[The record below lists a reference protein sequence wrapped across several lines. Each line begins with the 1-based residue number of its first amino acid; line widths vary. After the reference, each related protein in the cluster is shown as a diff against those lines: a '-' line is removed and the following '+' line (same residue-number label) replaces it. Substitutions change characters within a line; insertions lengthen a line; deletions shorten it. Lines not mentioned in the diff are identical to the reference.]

1 MTYKESYM
9 QCKTEEELLAKAK
22 NDIEVALLIGSQAR
36 VKVIKQA
43 VEEVINERFGDE
55 KPQ

>member
-9 QCKTEEELLAKAK
+9 QCKTEEELLAESKK
-22 NDIEVALLIGSQAR
+22 DIEIALLMGSHAR

-43 VEEVINERFGDE
+43 VEEVIAE
-55 KPQ
+55 KFSEGGAE

>member
-9 QCKTEEELLAKAK
+9 ECTTENELLEKTK
-22 NDIEVALLIGSQAR
+22 KDIEIALLMGSHAR

-43 VEEVINERFGDE
+43 AEEVLAE
-55 KPQ
+55 KFSEGGEG

>member
-22 NDIEVALLIGSQAR
+22 NDIEVALLMGSHAR

-43 VEEVINERFGDE
+43 VEEVINEKFGDD

>member
-9 QCKTEEELLAKAK
+9 QCKTEEELLGKGK
-22 NDIEVALLIGSQAR
+22 KDIEIALLMGSYAR

-43 VEEVINERFGDE
+43 MEEVIAE
-55 KPQ
+55 KFSEGGEG